1 MLTIRNTSS
10 SDNPLEN
17 EDFLAELLQVGFHAM
32 VAVAVLGFGA
42 VSGHDRSACLVFFDT
57 GNRVCSRLAT
67 PDRGMGTSCWRSQ
80 QLQALGIP
88 IRIRPMKV
96 MRRL

>member
-1 MLTIRNTSS
+1 MWFAASGCRALGTAHDPSARTMLTIRNTSS

-57 GNRVCSRLAT
+57 GNRVAGRA
-67 PDRGMGTSCWRSQ
+67 SQ
-80 QLQALGIP
+80 AFTALTT
-88 IRIRPMKV
+88 
-96 MRRL
+96 